1 MGKQRVKQVS
11 YTLSFQEKSERKSD
25 KLEFSFPF
33 ASSPTTRSLNFFFL
47 WYGFRYLCLRSPPP
61 LRGPWNLRILFSR
74 NHLNLAVFY
83 TAGSGTQGSMPAR
96 EVSASALVTFLLLW

>member
-1 MGKQRVKQVS
+1 MGKQRVKQIP

-33 ASSPTTRSLNFFFL
+33 ASSPTTCPLNFFF
-47 WYGFRYLCLRSPPP
+47 YGMAFVIYVYEVLHLSGDPRAL
-61 LRGPWNLRILFSR
+61 GFFFSR

-96 EVSASALVTFLLLW
+96 EVSASVLVTFLLL

>member
-33 ASSPTTRSLNFFFL
+33 ASSPTTRSLNFFF
-47 WYGFRYLCLRSPPP
+47 YGMAFVIYVYKVL
-61 LRGPWNLRILFSR
+61 
-74 NHLNLAVFY
+74 HL
-83 TAGSGTQGSMPAR
+83 SEDPGTLEFFIPGI
-96 EVSASALVTFLLLW
+96 T